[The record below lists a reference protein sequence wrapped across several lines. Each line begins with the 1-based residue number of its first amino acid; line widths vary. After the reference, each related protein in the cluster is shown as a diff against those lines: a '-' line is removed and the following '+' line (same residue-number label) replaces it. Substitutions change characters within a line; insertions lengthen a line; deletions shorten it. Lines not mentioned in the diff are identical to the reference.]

1 MNFFKFCY
9 DVFVWIT
16 SHYSELPDSFRKSF
30 PEDKCVNGR
39 LFLSGI
45 VQSDSNINNDFK
57 EYE

>member
-30 PEDKCVNGR
+30 PEEKCVNGR

-45 VQSDSNINNDFK
+45 VQSDSTINNDFK
-57 EYE
+57 